1 MDNRISLSKFADMMP
16 IEWQNW
22 AENLGIMD
30 CWDALVDF
38 FLDHPLMVSGPI
50 WAAPYVLVLI
60 YSGICEVL
68 GSVPAVFDTITIC
81 ICAILLL
88 IGFVLIVPTFIVC
101 AANDPW
107 SPRVKR

>member
-1 MDNRISLSKFADMMP
+1 MAHR
-16 IEWQNW
+16 
-22 AENLGIMD
+22 IMD

-68 GSVPAVFDTITIC
+68 GSVPAVFNTITIC